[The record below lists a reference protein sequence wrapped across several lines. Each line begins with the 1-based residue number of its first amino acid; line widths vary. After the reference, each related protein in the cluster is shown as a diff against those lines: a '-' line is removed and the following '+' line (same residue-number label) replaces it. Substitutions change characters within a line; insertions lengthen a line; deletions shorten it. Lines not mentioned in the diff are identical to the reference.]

1 MASSVQGSR
10 TDTTRPRQPS
20 GSRATQR
27 HADPPE
33 TEAGPRVGSWGRF
46 GALPP
51 HQRRALIVCM
61 AWLIGGYCGLVLFVA
76 GVDDLLGT
84 SHRLPGLILIVFGA
98 ALAVTGFARGRK
110 RIADENEWPP

>member
-1 MASSVQGSR
+1 
-10 TDTTRPRQPS
+10 
-20 GSRATQR
+20 
-27 HADPPE
+27 
-33 TEAGPRVGSWGRF
+33 
-46 GALPP
+46 
-51 HQRRALIVCM
+51 M